1 VLELCLLARSHLRGF
16 RRALLG
22 GQSIG
27 LRFQEFLFCD
37 EVTDTLNQGA
47 QRSWRIEDQ
56 LQLLVESVK
65 DYAIFML
72 DPEGNV
78 ATWNQGAELIKGYKA
93 DEVRGR
99 HFSIFYTPEEMEE
112 GKPAQELRI
121 AATEGRF
128 EAEGWRV
135 RKDGTRFWANVIIT
149 AIRNEQGRLCG
160 YGKVT
165 RDLTERKWAMG
176 STFEKLFRVNPYPI
190 MLSTLEDGR
199 YLEVNESFCKLT
211 RYSAKELIGQRS
223 NDLGIWVEPDMRTR
237 VVSELSAGHPV
248 RELETTLRTKS
259 GQMRTVQLSAD
270 LIEFDGNR
278 CLLATLMDITE
289 SRRLEAAVEELS
301 TPVLQAQEGLLVV
314 PLIGLVDARR
324 AAQLRTQLLN
334 DIRAQRAK
342 AVVIDLTGVPKI
354 DPETA
359 DGLLRTVE
367 AVRLLGA
374 FVILAGI
381 SLGIAD
387 TLVGIGAELLTIKTT
402 ADLQSGLE
410 EAKALM
416 DQANN

>member
-1 VLELCLLARSHLRGF
+1 MNEASK
-16 RRALLG
+16 
-22 GQSIG
+22 
-27 LRFQEFLFCD
+27 
-37 EVTDTLNQGA
+37 
-47 QRSWRIEDQ
+47 RSWRIEDH

-72 DPEGNV
+72 DVEGKV

-99 HFSIFYTPEEMEE
+99 HFSIFYTPEEMEQ
-112 GKPAQELRI
+112 GKPTNELRI
-121 AATEGRF
+121 ASAEGRF
-128 EAEGWRV
+128 ETEGRRV

-149 AIRNEQGRLCG
+149 AIKDEQGRLCG
-160 YGKVT
+160 FGKVV
-165 RDLTERKWAMG
+165 RDLTERKWAVG

-199 YLEVNESFCKLT
+199 YLEVNESFCRLT
-211 RYSAKELIGQRS
+211 GYSAKELIGQRS
-223 NDLGIWVEPDMRTR
+223 IDLGIWVEPDVRTR
-237 VVSELSAGHPV
+237 IVSQLSAGHPV
-248 RELETTLRTKS
+248 REVETTLRTKS
-259 GQMRTVQLSAD
+259 GQIRAVQLSAD
-270 LIEFDGNR
+270 LIEFAGNP
-278 CLLATLMDITE
+278 CLFATIMDITE
-289 SRRLEAAVEELS
+289 GRRLEAAVEELS

-324 AAQLRTQLLN
+324 ATQLRNQLLN
-334 DIRAQRAK
+334 DIRTQRAK

-359 DGLLRTVE
+359 DGLLRTVD

-374 FVILAGI
+374 HVILAGI

-416 DQANN
+416 APTGN

>member
-1 VLELCLLARSHLRGF
+1 MNEGS
-16 RRALLG
+16 
-22 GQSIG
+22 
-27 LRFQEFLFCD
+27 
-37 EVTDTLNQGA
+37 

-56 LQLLVESVK
+56 LQLLVESVR

-72 DPEGNV
+72 DVDGNV
-78 ATWNQGAELIKGYKA
+78 ATWNQGAEIIKGYKA
-93 DEVRGR
+93 GEVRGR
-99 HFSIFYTPEEMEE
+99 HFSIFYPPEEMEQ
-112 GKPAQELRI
+112 GKPANELRI

-128 EAEGWRV
+128 ETEGWRV
-135 RKDGTRFWANVIIT
+135 RKDGTRFWANVVIT
-149 AIRNEQGRLCG
+149 AVKDQQGRLCG
-160 YGKVT
+160 FGKVT
-165 RDLTERKWAMG
+165 RDLTERKWAME
-176 STFEKLFRVNPYPI
+176 STFEKLFRANPYPI
-190 MLSTLEDGR
+190 MLSTLQDGR

-211 RYSAKELIGQRS
+211 GYSTKELIGKSSIDLRMWAEPESRS
-223 NDLGIWVEPDMRTR
+223 R
-237 VVSELSAGHPV
+237 VVSELSAGRPV
-248 RELETTLRTKS
+248 REMESVLRTKS
-259 GQMRTVQLSAD
+259 GEMRTVHLSAD
-270 LIEFDGNR
+270 LIEFGGNP
-278 CLLATLMDITE
+278 CLFATIMDVTE

-324 AAQLRTQLLN
+324 ATQLRNQLLN
-334 DIRAQRAK
+334 DIRTQRAK

-374 FVILAGI
+374 RVILAGI

-410 EAKALM
+410 EAKTLITQM
-416 DQANN
+416 DN